1 MFITLYTQ
9 TTGTGLDDRLCR
21 IAFKAE
27 QVQIANELFNSG
39 TPTFIR
45 NVVTR
50 NRFDI
55 TLKMEPT
62 A

>member
-1 MFITLYTQ
+1 MFITLYTE
-9 TTGTGLDDRLCR
+9 TTDTGPNDRLCR

-27 QVQIANELFNSG
+27 QVQITNELFNSG

-55 TLKMEPT
+55 TLKMEP
-62 A
+62 AA